1 MDLMVEFLGV
11 CQLQLIFHVGIMPNT
26 LEKGKHQM
34 LTRSPCLTR
43 PFGSQ
48 TPRDKSAGFCLNQA
62 TYP

>member
-43 PFGSQ
+43 PLGSQ
-48 TPRDKSAGFCLNQA
+48 TPRDKSAGFGLHQT